1 MGLNMDRYRKR
12 IDRIDRRV
20 ARLLEKR
27 LGQVL
32 LIGIEK
38 KKNGIDVSDA
48 ERETEVL
55 RNVSTAVKDERAGRF
70 VQSIYGRI
78 FEVSSR
84 AQKEENW
91 TGK

>member
-1 MGLNMDRYRKR
+1 MGLKIDRYRKR

-20 ARLLEKR
+20 ARLLERR

-38 KKNGIDVSDA
+38 KKSNTEVSDKL
-48 ERETEVL
+48 RETAVR
-55 RNVSTAVKDERAGRF
+55 RNVESIVKDEKAGRF
-70 VQSIYGRI
+70 VQSIYDRI
-78 FEVSSR
+78 FEASSR
-84 AQKEENW
+84 AQEEADW